1 MAGIATRL
9 ANKIAWVDLASK
21 DAEGSRRFYGSL
33 FGWDVQV
40 NPDPLY
46 GGYALAK
53 LGGQDAAGIGPA
65 QDPNAPTAWSI
76 YIGAEDVNELAG
88 RIAAAGGTVVAP
100 PFPVGEQGTMA
111 VFQDPTGAFISSWQG
126 TQMGGFQ
133 TTGEGAFAWAEL
145 NTRGIDEA
153 TRFYETVFGW
163 THDTM
168 PAGQP
173 GMPDYTTFYASGER
187 VAGAMPMDAA
197 MPANIPSYWMPYFG
211 VKDVDGA
218 FEKARSL
225 GAQEMVAPTDF
236 PGGRFAIVS
245 DPQGAMFGL
254 LRLAM

>member
-1 MAGIATRL
+1 MAETATRL

-21 DAEGSRRFYGSL
+21 DAEGSRTFYGSL

-40 NPDPLY
+40 NPDPMY
-46 GGYALAK
+46 GGYAL
-53 LGGQDAAGIGPA
+53 
-65 QDPNAPTAWSI
+65 
-76 YIGAEDVNELAG
+76 
-88 RIAAAGGTVVAP
+88 AP

-145 NTRGIDEA
+145 NTRGIDQA
-153 TRFYETVFGW
+153 RSFYGTVFGW
-163 THDTM
+163 TYETM
-168 PAGQP
+168 AAGQP

-197 MPANIPSYWMPYFG
+197 MPADVPSYWMPYFG
-211 VKDVDGA
+211 VADIDGA
-218 FEKARSL
+218 FEKAKGL